1 MGAIAEF
8 EPPLVEGRKTL
19 GQVTADVLD
28 PLEGKPTRLWWIG
41 LGISATTLLVAV
53 CSITYVITTGI
64 GALGLTKTIGWG
76 FLITNFVF
84 WVGIGHAGTLI
95 SAILLLLRQRW
106 RTAIN
111 RSAEAMTIFALCCA
125 GIFPLM
131 HMGRPWLFFWLLAY
145 PNTRGPVWPNFR
157 SPLLWDM
164 FAISTY
170 FIVSLVFWFLGLMPD
185 FATLRDRVKGRI
197 RKTIFGTLSLG
208 WNGSARAW
216 ERLELVSLLLAGLAT
231 PLVLSVHSLVSCDF
245 ATSLLPGWHA
255 TILPPYFVA
264 GAILSG
270 FSMVITLMLV
280 ARKTMRFEAY
290 ITQRHIDAM
299 CKVVIL
305 TSMLVGMSYLIEIFV
320 GWYSGDR
327 FEQFMFL
334 NRFLGP
340 LGWSAWIMYGCNML
354 VPQLLW
360 FPWIRKNHILLFV
373 LSLLVNVGMWFE
385 RFVIIVVSLSRD
397 FLPSSWSM
405 YHVTPFDYAITFGCF
420 GLFFTLFLL
429 FCRALPMIA
438 MAEIKHELAVE
449 RMHGG
454 RHE

>member
-1 MGAIAEF
+1 VPITAVS

-41 LGISATTLLVAV
+41 LGISGTMLLGAL
-53 CSITYVITTGI
+53 CAIGYVITTGI

-185 FATLRDRVKGRI
+185 FATLRDRVKGRM
-197 RKTIFGTLSLG
+197 RKAIFGTLSLG

-360 FPWIRKNHILLFV
+360 FPRVRNNHVLLFV

-454 RHE
+454 GHG